1 MLKSDSPMNGYT
13 YSMRSIGGV
22 VLVSKADSDIIPSS
36 MDTLNRLLRREDLAA
51 SPKVPK
57 HAIAGDVLA
66 IASALCYAIYT
77 LLFKVSLAILNDAW
91 LTGSNRLRQGTSL
104 GYRKSIP
111 IPEITSADYDG
122 RMTLFFGFVGVCGS
136 LDLAMS
142 PAFH

>member
-1 MLKSDSPMNGYT
+1 MFCTVWFVANVTVNMALAHTSVSSVTVLSSLSGLFTLVLGSLFAVEKFT
-13 YSMRSIGGV
+13 LTRLLAVIASIGGV

-77 LLFKVSLAILNDAW
+77 LLFKVK
-91 LTGSNRLRQGTSL
+91 TGDESRIS
-104 GYRKSIP
+104 
-111 IPEITSADYDG
+111 
-122 RMTLFFGFVGVCGS
+122 
-136 LDLAMS
+136 
-142 PAFH
+142 